1 MEDTSNTHRL
11 KDNCRFDFGS
21 GDDDLEAMERE
32 FLSSKTKPAAKVI
45 RRSQAPEIVET
56 VHKKAPASDIGAPAK
71 PAEPVIEPTQHAEN
85 SGLEPTGDMFGFAQ
99 RMNDAIKEFEV
110 KERLAER
117 DSVSKVRTNEERP
130 REAPKKLSLFAQRR
144 LAKQSQNGGTA
155 ATDRTV
161 YTTPG
166 ASANNHSFA
175 ATFMPK
181 LMAPVPEHSI
191 VDPVVAPQLKPRESG
206 FPEIPTDVA
215 TSENPRSEE
224 SVNETLPRHTQAAD
238 KQGSAYWAGMRDQV
252 SQENEDRLRN
262 MSAEEILEAQSEVQ
276 SMLSSD
282 LIQRLLQRKQKQAGQ
297 GAPRSAPAL
306 DNGKHDSGSTESES
320 EIIAEPEENN
330 KHAKLPKQV
339 RFAEPGSSMDGPVI
353 GDPKSTL
360 PPPPPPAE
368 WVDETGTEIPSV
380 SKSRGAGTIDVD
392 NNETGA
398 DSEFYTD
405 MKRKYFPSEMVEEAK
420 LAWILGH
427 NQARSPMEHA
437 VLKNRNRDAKDAAAM
452 AGNDSDEPHN
462 QEDLLARPISHVRFA
477 FDGQIMTEEQSEIP
491 TQAGLHHHGEDP
503 DKPGYTIPELLHLS
517 RSTVPAQRSVSI
529 SSLGCI
535 LHKINVGAWEV
546 AQSVEVYLGLVD
558 WQAELYFAHGIADSN
573 KTCRAEAT
581 VALWT
586 WIVEMSKYKSLVRL
600 ATGGDV
606 EAQGAAIPGSEI
618 NMLPQ
623 PVVAQG
629 VLVNRT
635 FKAFSAILTPAFM
648 DNVYEMVGSSL
659 MPDQQLTLLAE
670 CIKCLM
676 NMSDDFGERIRGH
689 GKLSILLQNK
699 YPYLMN
705 K

>member
-1 MEDTSNTHRL
+1 MHGVGVFVIVYFCRKQHILTYYAIIKILNTTMEDTYNTHRV

-56 VHKKAPASDIGAPAK
+56 VHRKAPVSDIVAPPSLPSLLLSPPRMQK
-71 PAEPVIEPTQHAEN
+71 QWFGTDRRHV
-85 SGLEPTGDMFGFAQ
+85 GFAQ

-110 KERLAER
+110 KERLAEH
-117 DSVSKVRTNEERP
+117 DSVSKARTNEGHP
-130 REAPKKLSLFAQRR
+130 REEPKKLSLFAQRR
-144 LAKQSQNGGTA
+144 LAKQSQNGGTVA
-155 ATDRTV
+155 MDRTV

-166 ASANNHSFA
+166 ASANNHSLA

-181 LMAPVPEHSI
+181 LMAPVPEHSV
-191 VDPVVAPQLKPRESG
+191 VDPLKLRE
-206 FPEIPTDVA
+206 
-215 TSENPRSEE
+215 
-224 SVNETLPRHTQAAD
+224 AAD

-262 MSAEEILEAQSEVQ
+262 MSAEEILEAQNNV
-276 SMLSSD
+276 
-282 LIQRLLQRKQKQAGQ
+282 
-297 GAPRSAPAL
+297 
-306 DNGKHDSGSTESES
+306 KHGSGSTESES

-330 KHAKLPKQV
+330 NAKLPKQV
-339 RFAEPGSSMDGPVI
+339 RFAEPGSSMDGPVT

-368 WVDETGTEIPSV
+368 WVDEPAL
-380 SKSRGAGTIDVD
+380 KYPDRGVGTIDVD

-437 VLKNRNRDAKDAAAM
+437 EN
-452 AGNDSDEPHN
+452 
-462 QEDLLARPISHVRFA
+462 LLARPISHVRFA

-517 RSTVPAQRSVSI
+517 RSTRSVSI

-586 WIVEMSKYKSLVRL
+586 WVVEMSKYKSLVRL

-623 PVVAQG
+623 PG

-635 FKAFSAILTPAFM
+635 FKAFSAILTPRLWTI
-648 DNVYEMVGSSL
+648 SL

-676 NMSDDFGERIRGH
+676 DMSDDFASASAGMANCRFFCRTNT
-689 GKLSILLQNK
+689 LT
-699 YPYLMN
+699 
-705 K
+705 